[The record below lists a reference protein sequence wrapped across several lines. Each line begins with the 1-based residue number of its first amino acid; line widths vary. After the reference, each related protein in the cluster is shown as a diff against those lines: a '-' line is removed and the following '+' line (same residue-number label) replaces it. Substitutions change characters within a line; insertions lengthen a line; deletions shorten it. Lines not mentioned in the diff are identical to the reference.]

1 MSHICFVAAVSARDL
16 ARQTAEMLDELERTR
31 RPILVF
37 RNGRP
42 VAALVAIDE
51 DKLADFT
58 LANAPAFVASLD
70 QADEDARRGRLRRTT
85 EVFEELET
93 DSSAS

>member
-1 MSHICFVAAVSARDL
+1 LVAAVTASDL

-37 RNGRP
+37 RNGRA
-42 VAALVAIDE
+42 VAALVAIDR
-51 DKLADFT
+51 DKLGDFT

-70 QADEDARRGRLRRTT
+70 QADEDARNGRLRRTT
-85 EVFEELET
+85 EVFAGLDT
-93 DSSAS
+93 GSPAP